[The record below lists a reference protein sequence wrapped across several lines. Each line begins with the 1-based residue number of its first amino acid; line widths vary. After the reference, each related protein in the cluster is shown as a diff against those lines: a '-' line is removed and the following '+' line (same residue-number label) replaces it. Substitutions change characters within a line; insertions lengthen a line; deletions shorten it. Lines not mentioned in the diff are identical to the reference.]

1 MEAEMIYVNQDQ
13 LDQVHYLLE
22 QSANGN
28 HLLFTSD
35 MIKRFA
41 ETNKLIAIDKSQTEK
56 GEKLMEQMI
65 LCPNLTL
72 KKEFLEKLDKDS
84 FECVMGVY
92 FNIVQNTAQETQ
104 ILRH

>member
-1 MEAEMIYVNQDQ
+1 MIYVNQDQ

-28 HLLFTSD
+28 HLLFSSD
-35 MIKRFA
+35 TIKSFA
-41 ETNKLIAIDKSQTEK
+41 KKRGLHEADKIRVER

-72 KKEFLEKLDKDS
+72 KKEFLEKLDSDS
-84 FECVMGVY
+84 FECIVQVY
-92 FNIVQNTAQETQ
+92 FNIVQNTAKETQ
-104 ILRH
+104 SLRH

>member
-1 MEAEMIYVNQDQ
+1 MIYVNQDQ

-28 HLLFTSD
+28 HLLFSSD
-35 MIKRFA
+35 TIKLFA
-41 ETNKLIAIDKSQTEK
+41 KKTKLAPADKLRTER

-65 LCPNLTL
+65 LCRNLTL
-72 KKEFLEKLDKDS
+72 KKEFLEKLDEDS
-84 FECVMGVY
+84 FECVVQVY

-104 ILRH
+104 SLRH